1 MHIPTINNE
10 RSLLRRTWCLELVFF
25 NDTVSSLRS
34 KQGMFFNRVY
44 CATAFAPA
52 YPSPGVDTPGYQ
64 YLTHFGVSN
73 KDVHQNATIPLLLRY
88 YFQQSQVSKF
98 AVRRK
103 VWWPVK
109 VARAGESGNGFEWG
123 FRHVGQQE
131 QNHDEGGRI
140 TLT

>member
-1 MHIPTINNE
+1 
-10 RSLLRRTWCLELVFF
+10 
-25 NDTVSSLRS
+25 
-34 KQGMFFNRVY
+34 MFFNRVY

-98 AVRRK
+98 AIRREACR
-103 VWWPVK
+103 PVK
-109 VARAGESGNGFEWG
+109 VGRAGGGGNGFVREFWP
-123 FRHVGQQE
+123 VDQKK
-131 QNHDEGGRI
+131 QNHDAG
-140 TLT
+140 